1 VFRRP
6 DIVTAVVAIA
16 VHAVVA
22 LVVVQQRP
30 RPVVVRPRPVEVEFK
45 RPAPEPPPPPP
56 QAAAPRPTP
65 QRAPRPIARKVA
77 MSSAPKPVPST
88 LSAPQDP
95 PPRRAAPLPPVYGFA
110 MESPTDVGSSIAAA
124 QGGSGIAEPGAKG
137 RGARG
142 SAPAAPGEPG
152 AGGELSIKTMPEVD
166 TDACGRSIT
175 YPPDAERAGVEGKV
189 RLRVALDA
197 RGRVSSAR
205 VLRGLGHGLDEA
217 AVDALTHRCRFTPA
231 IATDGRAVAFVI
243 ESYSFVFELPR

>member
-1 VFRRP
+1 MFRRA

-16 VHAVVA
+16 VHAAVA
-22 LVVVQQRP
+22 LAVAHQRP
-30 RPVVVRPRPVEVEFK
+30 RPVAVRPRPVEVEFK
-45 RPAPEPPPPPP
+45 RPAPAPPPPPA

-65 QRAPRPIARKVA
+65 QRAPRPVARKVA
-77 MSSAPKPVPST
+77 LSSAPKPTPPTAV
-88 LSAPQDP
+88 DP

-110 MESPTDVGSSIAAA
+110 MESPTDASSTIAAA
-124 QGGSGIAEPGAKG
+124 RGGTGLADPGAKS
-137 RGARG
+137 RG
-142 SAPAAPGEPG
+142 SRGSTPASGGEPG

-175 YPPDAERAGVEGKV
+175 YPADAERAGVEGKV

-217 AVDALTHRCRFTPA
+217 AVEALTRRCHFSPA
-231 IATDGRAVAFVI
+231 IANDGRPVPFVI